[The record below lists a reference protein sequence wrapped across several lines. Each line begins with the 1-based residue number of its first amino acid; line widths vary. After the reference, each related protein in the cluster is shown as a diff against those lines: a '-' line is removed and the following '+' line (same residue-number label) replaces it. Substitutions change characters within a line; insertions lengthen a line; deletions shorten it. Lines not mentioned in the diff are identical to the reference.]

1 MVHVHVDTAL
11 NGLEAVKKF
20 EASLP
25 GTYDVILMDIQMPQ
39 MDGYEAVQRIR
50 AGRHPDAKTI
60 PILAM
65 TANAFNEDVARALA
79 VGMNGHIAKPF
90 NPPLLFETLT
100 RVLAGKSSQP
110 GGPHD
115 AD

>member
-79 VGMNGHIAKPF
+79 VGMNGHIAKPID
-90 NPPLLFETLT
+90 TH
-100 RVLAGKSSQP
+100 VLYEELAKVFKG
-110 GGPHD
+110 
-115 AD
+115 